1 MNLFYLFILVYLTL
15 NKNKILNYNFLKIST
30 SADSILHFFDFP
42 IQFEIEN
49 RKSSTPHKYSRIYNK
64 NTIVVQPILGR
75 IPMMFS
81 ICESHIKKIFS
92 AFRRW
97 DLNSRRKI
105 FAYFVQYRIKHE
117 NISSVFNSLQRSAR
131 VLSSFLLDH
140 VLFST
145 ISIFE

>member
-1 MNLFYLFILVYLTL
+1 MYLTL

-81 ICESHIKKIFS
+81 SGGVDDVKDELFTSLRETF
-92 AFRRW
+92 F
-97 DLNSRRKI
+97 
-105 FAYFVQYRIKHE
+105 E
-117 NISSVFNSLQRSAR
+117 VFL
-131 VLSSFLLDH
+131 
-140 VLFST
+140 
-145 ISIFE
+145 